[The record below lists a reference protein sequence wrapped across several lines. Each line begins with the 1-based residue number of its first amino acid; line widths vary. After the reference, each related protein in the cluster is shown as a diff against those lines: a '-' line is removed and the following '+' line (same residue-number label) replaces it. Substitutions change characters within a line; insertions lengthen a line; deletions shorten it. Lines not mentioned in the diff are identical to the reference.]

1 MCVTSRCNVYFL
13 LWVGVKKS
21 SILPGLEMEV
31 GKKRSYPFLY
41 ILLQA
46 ISYDIF
52 LYSSVLWMLLLSDF
66 TCIKCW
72 ERNMR
77 NKIFFFTMC
86 TSLGII
92 LPNKI
97 SFQGHLLKFQLF
109 VYSKSQNP
117 MKMLILPT
125 SINVF
130 GFQLIIPLSLKTP
143 DTDKHLIITILKQ
156 L

>member
-1 MCVTSRCNVYFL
+1 MGWSQKKFNITWSRNGSREETVLSFSLYSPS
-13 LWVGVKKS
+13 G
-21 SILPGLEMEV
+21 
-31 GKKRSYPFLY
+31 Y
-41 ILLQA
+41 ILWYFSLFKCFMNVA
-46 ISYDIF
+46 FIWF
-52 LYSSVLWMLLLSDF
+52 HLHKMLGEKYEKQD
-66 TCIKCW
+66 
-72 ERNMR
+72 
-77 NKIFFFTMC
+77 FFFTMC

>member
-1 MCVTSRCNVYFL
+1 
-13 LWVGVKKS
+13 
-21 SILPGLEMEV
+21 
-31 GKKRSYPFLY
+31 
-41 ILLQA
+41 
-46 ISYDIF
+46 
-52 LYSSVLWMLLLSDF
+52 MLGEKYEKQD
-66 TCIKCW
+66 
-72 ERNMR
+72 
-77 NKIFFFTMC
+77 FFFTMC
-86 TSLGII
+86 PSLGII

-156 L
+156 LLKKNANESDFFFLYLLQAMKEFAVSQCDI